1 MERRSTA
8 LAQKAVKERRK
19 SRDRGLVEPSASAV
33 AGLASRLA
41 LSSQNVRLQDLCPE
55 DKARIGELLK
65 KLAEEKAQRM
75 QSQELIDKERRNY
88 EKRLKRLKKENAKVK
103 GESQDLKDK
112 FEKSLTLLKTY
123 KEQAQRTDLSP
134 VSVTSSEVSHD
145 LPSQKFLSYSP
156 EPSLPSSSEPSPQK
170 DLPYTLRPSK
180 APLQLPTAVRPDS
193 RSAYSQTTEDK
204 GIQAEGDLSYSDFSK
219 LEESS
224 FGQKILYDTVSP
236 QVESA
241 VLSPPYELE
250 QRSALDEVKSLKAD
264 INSLSASLMKLKGSS
279 MSVSKPEYDSWKQ
292 SSPAF
297 NQTRQDPSRQSFEP
311 YYYPPSPP
319 RTKKNPDRD
328 EERVK
333 RILERA
339 EASTRRAQE
348 LMHDTPKRPHGLVP
362 EVARTAHEH
371 FHEPERDPRLR
382 ETAYGARRDLPQDFV
397 GRREPTPEPVVRDS
411 VPLRKTR
418 LPSSIDVR
426 MTSLWEASQEQSLTS
441 SVSSSIRKR
450 PFVEEEVPD
459 FSHNFYD
466 EALFDL
472 VEDLEKTPPQ
482 QVDDRLIDL
491 IDDMQDPRDSFEE
504 LRQRASQLKFV
515 NF

>member
-1 MERRSTA
+1 M
-8 LAQKAVKERRK
+8 
-19 SRDRGLVEPSASAV
+19 
-33 AGLASRLA
+33 
-41 LSSQNVRLQDLCPE
+41 
-55 DKARIGELLK
+55 K
-65 KLAEEKAQRM
+65 KLAEEKAGRM

-88 EKRLKRLKKENAKVK
+88 EKRLKRLKKENAIVK

-156 EPSLPSSSEPSPQK
+156 QPSHPSSSEPSPQK
-170 DLPYTLRPSK
+170 DSPYKGLPSK
-180 APLQLPTAVRPDS
+180 APLLLPTPVRPNS
-193 RSAYSQTTEDK
+193 RSAYSQTSEDK
-204 GIQAEGDLSYSDFSK
+204 GVQAEGDLSYSDFSK
-219 LEESS
+219 LEDSS
-224 FGQKILYDTVSP
+224 FGHKILYDTVSP

-241 VLSPPYELE
+241 VLSPPNELE
-250 QRSALDEVKSLKAD
+250 PRSALAEVKSLKAD

-279 MSVSKPEYDSWKQ
+279 MSLSKPEYDSWKQ

-319 RTKKNPDRD
+319 RAKKNPDRD

-348 LMHDTPKRPHGLVP
+348 LMHEAPRRPHDYGP
-362 EVARTAHEH
+362 EVARRAHEH
-371 FHEPERDPRLR
+371 LYELERDPRLGR
-382 ETAYGARRDLPQDFV
+382 ETPYVARRDLPQDSV
-397 GRREPTPEPVVRDS
+397 GKREPTPEPVVRDY
-411 VPLRKTR
+411 VQLRPTR
-418 LPSSIDVR
+418 LPSSIDLQ
-426 MTSLWEASQEQSLTS
+426 MTPLWEASQGQSLTS
-441 SVSSSIRKR
+441 SVSNSIRKR

-472 VEDLEKTPPQ
+472 VEDLEKTPPL

-491 IDDMQDPRDSFEE
+491 IDDLEDPRDSFEV